1 MAHREC
7 SMVNIDDSFLNLLF
21 NLRVVRDFH
30 LRGLGRFFY
39 NALENVY
46 GDVNTSTVGQADRWH
61 PHGGEDIESLLLLW
75 SSFLYSICGFVAC
88 CMVIILWKGVGRSTG
103 MNNKMWRWALIGGR
117 CLAVLRWCRDESL
130 RCGATRR
137 ITSRTGVI
145 SGSANLEKTG
155 PFVVKNT
162 NKWPVFRCTV
172 NWARARPRSTLI
184 ASGATGSSSV

>member
-1 MAHREC
+1 MCCSELCACSVSFLFAALTPDCIRGYLFYFHVSRGFCERDRKAGGKGSMAHREC

-75 SSFLYSICGFVAC
+75 SSFWCSICGSVVCGLLHCDYFV
-88 CMVIILWKGVGRSTG
+88 
-103 MNNKMWRWALIGGR
+103 
-117 CLAVLRWCRDESL
+117 E
-130 RCGATRR
+130 RR
-137 ITSRTGVI
+137 G
-145 SGSANLEKTG
+145 E
-155 PFVVKNT
+155 
-162 NKWPVFRCTV
+162 V
-172 NWARARPRSTLI
+172 N
-184 ASGATGSSSV
+184 GNEQ